1 MRGPSLVLS
10 RSEVFEE
17 EVADIGQVLCERE
30 LFEFELTDDT
40 DHPPLANVEGNLR
53 RKLEFWKRI
62 GTLKFILNI
71 IEREYMLYLFL
82 VFRNQQHLKTK
93 DHPLPMLNL
102 SRMLY
107 VNYIYNELYKFK
119 IIE

>member
-1 MRGPSLVLS
+1 MQSLSLVLS

-17 EVADIGQVLCERE
+17 EVADIGQVLCKRE

-40 DHPPLANVEGNLR
+40 VNPPLANVEGNLR

-71 IEREYMLYLFL
+71 IERGYMLPFL
-82 VFRNQQHLKTK
+82 SLPEPTTFKNKRSSLAHAEFVDDAIRKLHLQ
-93 DHPLPMLNL
+93 
-102 SRMLY
+102 
-107 VNYIYNELYKFK
+107 
-119 IIE
+119 